1 MKKRDNNRLRIA
13 IQKEGRLS
21 EWSMDLLRNM
31 GLQFDTYKRSLIS
44 CCTNYEMDILFLRD
58 DDIPEY
64 VQDGVVDLG
73 IVGDNMVQECNA
85 VVNRLRPLGFGFC
98 ELKIAAPESGA
109 IRGVKDLDGLRI
121 ATTYPQMLSRFL
133 EKAGVKAAI
142 VPIMGSVEVTPSLDV
157 ADAVCDLVSTGST
170 LQTHNLV
177 PIATVMSSEAY
188 LVGNPACCD
197 DGPVTVKIAQLLA
210 RLDGVLH
217 ARAAKYVMLNAPK
230 VMTAQIQ
237 EIIAG
242 RKSPTIVPL
251 ADPNMIAVHA
261 VVEEG
266 MFWEKMEQLKA
277 LGASDILVM
286 NIEKMI
292 A

>member
-31 GLQFDTYKRSLIS
+31 GLQFDTYKRLLIS
-44 CCTNYEMDILFLRD
+44 RCTNYEMDILFLRD

-85 VVNRLRPLGFGFC
+85 AVKRLRPLGFGFC

-109 IRGVKDLDGLRI
+109 IRDVKGLAGLRI
-121 ATTYPQMLSRFL
+121 ATTYPQILSRYL
-133 EKAGVKAAI
+133 EKAGVTADI

-177 PIATVMSSEAY
+177 PIATVMTSEAY
-188 LVGNPACCD
+188 LVGNPARCD
-197 DGPVTVKIAQLLA
+197 SGPVTAKINQLIA
-210 RLDGVLH
+210 RLDGVLQ
-217 ARAAKYVMLNAPK
+217 ARAAKYVMMNAPK
-230 VMTAQIQ
+230 SATAQIQ
-237 EIIAG
+237 EVIAG

-266 MFWEKMEQLKA
+266 MFWEKMEQLKS